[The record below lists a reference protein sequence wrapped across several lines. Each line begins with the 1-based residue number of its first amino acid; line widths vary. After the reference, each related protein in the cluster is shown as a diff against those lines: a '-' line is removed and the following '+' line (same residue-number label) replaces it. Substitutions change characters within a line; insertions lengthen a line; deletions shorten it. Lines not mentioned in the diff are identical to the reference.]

1 MKVELIHVGDELLSG
16 QTVNT
21 HTAWSGES
29 LGAIGASVIRATAI
43 ADRSDALITA
53 LDQVQMDADWV
64 IITGGL
70 GPTNDDITKTVM
82 VDYMKDVLVHQQ
94 AIMEHIQA
102 LFASLGRKANDMNLE
117 QANFPSKA
125 TVLHNPVGTAPGML
139 WQHQGK
145 FMVNLPGVPFE
156 MKRLMHD
163 HVLPLIAQSVNQ
175 WLDRRHF
182 WVHGLPESDLAMRL
196 KDLES
201 SLSESFSLAYLPA
214 KGVVRLQLRC
224 QSDLNEKAVCLE
236 EMEQYAAVIRV
247 ALGHWLFSEDES
259 PLAAVVGTLLQAKGQ
274 TLSVAESCTGGAV
287 SSAITAI
294 PGSSTYFHGAI
305 VSYANAVKV
314 KTLGVNQADIM
325 MHGAVS
331 RQVVVQMAKGVRK
344 RLGTDWGLAS
354 SGIAGPGGGTD
365 NKPVGT
371 VWLAI
376 EGPGLHWSKQ
386 MAFGSHRQAIVER
399 SVNALLHE
407 LRWALMDEK

>member
-21 HTAWSGES
+21 HSAWLGEA
-29 LGAIGASVIRATAI
+29 LGAIGASVVRATAI
-43 ADRSDALITA
+43 ADLSEALVTA
-53 LDQVQMDADWV
+53 LDQVQMDVDWV

-70 GPTNDDITKTVM
+70 GPTNDDITKQVM
-82 VDYMKDVLVHQQ
+82 VDVMQDVLVHQP

-102 LFASLGRKANDMNLE
+102 LFASMGRVANEVNME

-145 FMVNLPGVPFE
+145 FLVNLPGVPFE
-156 MKRLMHD
+156 MKRMMRD
-163 HVLPLIAQSVNQ
+163 HVLPRIKLSVNQ

-182 WVHGLPESDLAMRL
+182 WVQGLPESDLAMRL

-201 SLSESFSLAYLPA
+201 SLSSPFSLAYLPS

-224 QSDLNEKAVCLE
+224 QSEMKDKEACLE
-236 EMEQYAAVIRV
+236 RMDQYAGVIRK
-247 ALGHWLFSEDES
+247 ALGRWLFSEDES
-259 PLAAVVGTLLQAKGQ
+259 PLAAVVGTLLQTKGQ
-274 TLSVAESCTGGAV
+274 TLATAESCTGGAV
-287 SSAITAI
+287 SAAITAI
-294 PGSSTYFHGAI
+294 PGSSVYFHGAI
-305 VSYANAVKV
+305 VAYANAVKV
-314 KTLGVNQADIM
+314 KSLGVNQADIM

-354 SGIAGPGGGTD
+354 SGVAGPGGGTED
-365 NKPVGT
+365 KPVGT

-376 EGPGLHWSKQ
+376 EGPGFHWSKQ
-386 MAFGSHRQAIVER
+386 LTLGSHRQAIVER
-399 SVNALLHE
+399 SVNALLRE